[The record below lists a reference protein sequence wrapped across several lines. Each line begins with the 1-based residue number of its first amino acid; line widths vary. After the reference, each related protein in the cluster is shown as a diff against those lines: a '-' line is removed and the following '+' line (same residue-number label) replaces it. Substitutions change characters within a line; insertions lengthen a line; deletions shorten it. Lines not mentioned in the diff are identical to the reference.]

1 MGRDATL
8 ALGAP
13 ALGAPAQLSIN
24 PPLPTGA
31 GNPTESPAPGPVLA
45 AHIPNPP
52 IAFSASADINTLI
65 NNGHVVGD
73 IACDRN
79 FSPSKYH
86 AKVDNSKVDNFE
98 SSFSGASSFDGLTPG
113 KAAAVRASAA
123 MMASFLMNYSQK
135 KSMN

>member
-13 ALGAPAQLSIN
+13 AQLSTN